1 MPLQDAKREYLFH
14 GSICVDELL
23 RGLDSGH
30 RQSLALIESHVTIL
44 PENIVFASGDEPL
57 KIYVHRGGRAVL
69 FHDSGPMSTVYACP
83 VGFNRIYGLVE
94 ALSGSTFEFSLKTV
108 QSGEFDVIDLDDF
121 LTFIKHQPALCFRLA
136 EILSRLYQQAMQT
149 IKSN

>member
-23 RGLDSGH
+23 HELDPAN
-30 RQSLALIESHVTIL
+30 RQSLASIEKHITIL

-69 FHDSGPMSTVYACP
+69 FHDSGPKSTVYACP
-83 VGFNRIYGLVE
+83 IGPNQIYGLVE
-94 ALSGSTFEFSLKTV
+94 ALSGSTFKFSLKTV
-108 QSGEFDVIDLDDF
+108 QSGEFDVIDRDKL
-121 LTFIKHQPALCFRLA
+121 LSFIQNQPALRFRLA
-136 EILSRLYQQAMQT
+136 EILNRLYQQAMQT
-149 IKSN
+149 IKSI